1 MSTMKKI
8 GIILGG
14 VILIVGI
21 FLLIGF
27 LHNTSAKEN
36 YNAAK
41 NYLSTNI
48 FNVDSAKKYVGDLD
62 APHCIFCLDGFHKSD
77 SVQSIVADLKEQDS
91 ICQIFEL
98 VNEKLNTSLVDFS
111 DIQHTKKY
119 IDSLPLI
126 KSGKFMFDSTF
137 ATQYTKINNLCVVG
151 SFMQSVSA
159 YLQEDEWNYHIL
171 TGHLQQLISLD
182 FVQSEEYLDGKY
194 KNFKNRYDQLAND
207 RKLRGRLN
215 KGDFWGLVALYN
227 EGNIENCL
235 FSDKYAL
242 LKDFIRDEKLF
253 NGFYATNQ
261 KSIAQMPFSQIK
273 NLWEEYVDIHQ
284 PQPVVEEEKSD
295 FEIVMEE
302 SKVEEKPKETESKPK
317 ESTTKPVAKTTTEV
331 STPPTKTTV
340 AKTSATKASVE
351 KTNKKKEK
359 TSAADNRSYSDMMYG
374 DDANIDKSKIYNSE
388 DEIFMDISTRSAL
401 YKLNKN
407 QITSTSSK
415 AKVQQLKNLL
425 DGVTESQ
432 YSRCYNST
440 STLNSLIDAL
450 TREQTR

>member
-1 MSTMKKI
+1 MKKI

-14 VILIVGI
+14 GILIVGA

-36 YNAAK
+36 YYTAK

-48 FNVDSAKKYVGDLD
+48 FNIDSAKKYIDDLD
-62 APHCIFCLDGFHKSD
+62 APHCVLCLDGFHKSD
-77 SVQSIVADLKEQDS
+77 SVQSIVIDLKEQDS

-98 VNEKLNTSLVDFS
+98 VNEKLNTTLVDFS
-111 DIQHTKKY
+111 DIQNTKKQ

-126 KSGKFMFDSTF
+126 KSGKFMFDSSF
-137 ATQYTKINNLCVVG
+137 ATQYTKINNLCVIG
-151 SFMQSVSA
+151 SFMQSVSS

-182 FVQSEEYLDGKY
+182 FVQSEEYLDTKY
-194 KNFKNRYDQLAND
+194 KNFKNRYDQLVCD

-227 EGNIENCL
+227 EENIETSL
-235 FSDKYAL
+235 FSNKYAL

-253 NGFYATNQ
+253 NGFYTTNQ
-261 KSIAQMPFSQIK
+261 KSIAQLPFSQVK
-273 NLWEEYVDIHQ
+273 NQWEKYVEIHQ
-284 PQPVVEEEKSD
+284 PQPVEEKVEND
-295 FEIVMEE
+295 FEIVMEQP
-302 SKVEEKPKETESKPK
+302 KVEEKAKVSEEKSNESK
-317 ESTTKPVAKTTTEV
+317 TKPVAKTKDEHSTTTV
-331 STPPTKTTV
+331 KTTTSKTTDTKTSV
-340 AKTSATKASVE
+340 VKTTK
-351 KTNKKKEK
+351 KQGKP
-359 TSAADNRSYSDMMYG
+359 SAADNRSYSDMMYG
-374 DDANIDKSKIYNSE
+374 DDANIDNSKIYSSE

-450 TREQTR
+450 TREQTK